1 MLSWQPAFL
10 KWAKAKPKDT
20 VDCWYKDIG
29 GYPLSRENWGASE
42 SLKDTV
48 METITILSYLL
59 FSQLDFSDL
68 SEKSEEAPFQFQFYG
83 FFHKIPF
90 GATVGDASYQQDAS
104 YSSYKDQKV

>member
-1 MLSWQPAFL
+1 
-10 KWAKAKPKDT
+10 
-20 VDCWYKDIG
+20 
-29 GYPLSRENWGASE
+29 
-42 SLKDTV
+42 

-90 GATVGDASYQQDAS
+90 GATVGDTSYQQDAS
-104 YSSYKDQKV
+104 YSSYKDQKVYNLNTGKVSWPIISLFMLPSFSICPDNRNTENPAVLYSVVAFKT